1 MRQPRDNYFNHDKYP
16 VWGVL
21 KQFSNYIKQIPFFL
35 PNISKKKGICK
46 YFGEDMDYLTDIIS
60 RALSEYS
67 FMTLALSA
75 SCLRSSSFK
84 TGVTTL

>member
-1 MRQPRDNYFNHDKYP
+1 MRQPRVTTSTMINILF
-16 VWGVL
+16 GGLL

-60 RALSEYS
+60 SALSEYS